1 MESLKQLLL
10 KCEVYLKEGN
20 WDALISTLSQISE
33 EHIKGL
39 TLEEAQECIRII
51 EHLTAQGESLRFS
64 LAESLANLRRFKD
77 AYGRAP

>member
-51 EHLTAQGESLRFS
+51 EHLTAQGESLRLS
-64 LAESLANLRRFKD
+64 LAESMANLRRFKD